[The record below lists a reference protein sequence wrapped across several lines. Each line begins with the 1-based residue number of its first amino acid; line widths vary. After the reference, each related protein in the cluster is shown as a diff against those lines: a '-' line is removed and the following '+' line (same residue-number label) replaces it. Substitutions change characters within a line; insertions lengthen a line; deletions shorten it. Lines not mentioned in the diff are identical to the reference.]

1 MRATPRFGLLAVGF
15 LLFAALAWV
24 GWSAKTRSPE
34 NPAPE
39 TLRIAGPILPNT
51 ALHLIADAQGF
62 WALEGLSVQ
71 LTPTDSG
78 KAAMD
83 LALVGA
89 VDLAYAGDIPVTFA
103 ARDGKP
109 MKIIASIARA
119 RNSTEIVARRD
130 RGIRTRSDLAGKRL
144 GVTPGTASDY
154 FLWAMLVRDGINPA
168 TVTQVNVAPADM
180 QAQITAGYIDAAVT
194 WHPNLFNIQAALG
207 SNGLL
212 ISDPDIYV
220 LNQFV
225 IAAPDLLRMRPGAL
239 QKYLRALLRAETFA
253 QTHPEAALSIVAVRL
268 GMSPSALRT
277 IWMDAKLTVGLY
289 QSQLIT
295 LEETARW
302 ARQNQPQG
310 PTTLPSMLEYFQ
322 LDSLAAVAPGRVT
335 VIH

>member
-15 LLFAALAWV
+15 LLLAALAWV

-34 NPAPE
+34 NPPFE
-39 TLRIAGPILPNT
+39 TLRIAGPVLPNT
-51 ALHLIADAQGF
+51 GLHLIADAQGF
-62 WALEGLSVQ
+62 WALEGLTVQ
-71 LTPTDSG
+71 LTPTDTG
-78 KAAMD
+78 KAAID
-83 LALVGA
+83 LAFVGA
-89 VDLAYAGDIPVTFA
+89 VDLAYAPDISVTFV

-119 RNSTEIVARRD
+119 SNSIEIIARRD
-130 RGIRTRSDLAGKRL
+130 RGIRSRSDLTGKRL
-144 GVTPGTASDY
+144 GVTKDTASEY
-154 FLWAMLVRDGINPA
+154 FLWAMLVRAGINPA
-168 TVTQVNVAPADM
+168 TVTQVNVAPPDM
-180 QAQITAGYIDAAVT
+180 QAQITAGNIDAAVT
-194 WHPNLFNIQAALG
+194 WHPILFNIQAALG
-207 SNGLL
+207 SNGLM
-212 ISDPDIYV
+212 ISDPDVYV

-225 IAAPDLLRMRPGAL
+225 IASPVLPRLRTGAL
-239 QKYLRALLRAETFA
+239 QKYLRAMMRAETFA

-268 GMSPSALRT
+268 GMSPTALRT

-302 ARQNQPQG
+302 ARQNDPQG
-310 PTTLPSMLEYFQ
+310 LTTLPSMLDYFH